1 MMKYSLSEL
10 GRDVGGK
17 KHGAVAYLREI
28 QPSAAAERDYYRQL
42 KLMLDTLAKEVRES
56 IIPAY
61 RSELERGSL
70 TDGMTYDVDSSWFI
84 NLGRLV
90 ASLVGISTSMVERIL
105 NLEAQRHTTKFMDTA
120 KKAIGVDISSVIRK
134 SDFDGVIR
142 VTTSMNTALIRNLA
156 EDTIKRI
163 EMAVYNNAI
172 NGNSVKTLQQNLQKE
187 FGISARRAKL
197 IARDQM
203 GKFNSTLTK
212 LRQQQAG
219 VTEYIW
225 HTSHDERVRPLHR
238 ALEGKHYKW
247 DEPTGA
253 EGGLP
258 PGQNIQ
264 CRCWSEGVIEF

>member
-84 NLGRLV
+84 NLGRMV
-90 ASLVGISTSMVERIL
+90 ASLVGISTNTVNRIL
-105 NLEAQRHTTKFMDTA
+105 DLEAQRHTSKFMDTA
-120 KKAIGVDISSVIRK
+120 KKAIGVDISSVIRN
-134 SDFDGVIR
+134 SDLDGVIR
-142 VTTSMNTALIRNLA
+142 VTTAMNTALIRNLA

-163 EMAVYNNAI
+163 EMTVYNNAI
-172 NGNSVKTLQQNLQKE
+172 AGNSVKTLQGQLQKE

-203 GKFNSTLTK
+203 GKFNSTMTR

-225 HTSHDERVRPLHR
+225 RTSHDERVRALHR
-238 ALEGKHYKW
+238 SLEGKHYKW

-258 PGQNIQ
+258 PGQPVQ
-264 CRCWSEGVIEF
+264 CRCWSEGIIEF